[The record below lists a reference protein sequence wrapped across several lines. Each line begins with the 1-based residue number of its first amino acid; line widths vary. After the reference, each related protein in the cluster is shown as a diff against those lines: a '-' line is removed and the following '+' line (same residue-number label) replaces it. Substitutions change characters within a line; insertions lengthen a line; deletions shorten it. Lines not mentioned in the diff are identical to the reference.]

1 MTTRIKDAFI
11 CCFIELSY
19 LGIFRA
25 HRGTPKLSFKI
36 SRMYTLNG
44 INFINPSLLQLAF
57 GERMDSAG
65 PEHVYELAMHLDIL
79 NSR

>member
-1 MTTRIKDAFI
+1 M
-11 CCFIELSY
+11 ELS
-19 LGIFRA
+19 L
-25 HRGTPKLSFKI
+25 
-36 SRMYTLNG
+36 
-44 INFINPSLLQLAF
+44 NFINPYLLQIAF

>member
-1 MTTRIKDAFI
+1 MISTVIVTWT
-11 CCFIELSY
+11 ELS
-19 LGIFRA
+19 L
-25 HRGTPKLSFKI
+25 
-36 SRMYTLNG
+36 
-44 INFINPSLLQLAF
+44 NFINPSLIQIAF